1 MSLDLLFFSPKEL
14 TDQQVRET
22 ARAWAES
29 TPHAET
35 AELDDGKIQLWYD
48 NEETFVHFSL
58 SEIDTD
64 LTGFIEEM
72 RPMAR
77 DAAPNGYMLSPW
89 QFNMNFF
96 RPSFCAAEAMPHLA
110 DFARMMNFLILETH
124 EMEIVPAEPDQ
135 LVGYWREA
143 NKRAVAVAF
152 FNQDVEGMSVY
163 RTGSSEPD
171 ETGTVQ
177 LDQAN
182 FEQVLTGGQ
191 DPAIDLIGIDR
202 VLLETFWQHN
212 LSRLKQQEAIQAFV
226 PKIMLITLGPSAHPA
241 TMCTWSRDVWT
252 AFPDTTHVLLN
263 RPESGRLWW
272 KNPAKFSIAE
282 TADVLRV
289 LKENGAVD
297 RCEGALWLT
306 GQEASM
312 ENGNAR
318 LFDLVERSVAH
329 PLEDSQLQLLDGL
342 AGVVDADVLTELSEG
357 IAKH

>member
-14 TDQQVRET
+14 TDHQVRET

-29 TPHAET
+29 APHTET

-64 LTGFIEEM
+64 LTGFVEEM

-77 DAAPNGYMLSPW
+77 DAAPNGYILSPW

-135 LVGYWREA
+135 LVAYWREA

-152 FNQDVEGMSVY
+152 FNQDVDGMSVY

-171 ETGTVQ
+171 ETGTVK
-177 LDQAN
+177 LDQAR

-202 VLLETFWQHN
+202 VLLETAGGNPGICPQNHADHSWTVRAPRHN
-212 LSRLKQQEAIQAFV
+212 VYLVARCMDGLPKHDTRAPEPAGKWPFV
-226 PKIMLITLGPSAHPA
+226 VEKPGKVFNCRNSG
-241 TMCTWSRDVWT
+241 C
-252 AFPDTTHVLLN
+252 
-263 RPESGRLWW
+263 PES
-272 KNPAKFSIAE
+272 
-282 TADVLRV
+282 V
-289 LKENGAVD
+289 
-297 RCEGALWLT
+297 EG
-306 GQEASM
+306 
-312 ENGNAR
+312 
-318 LFDLVERSVAH
+318 
-329 PLEDSQLQLLDGL
+329 
-342 AGVVDADVLTELSEG
+342 
-357 IAKH
+357 K